1 MLLSPF
7 TRVFAATA
15 HRDRPFWDLCVTFK
29 RAPGVFDL
37 LPSEATLRDAAEA
50 GREAFEEVAG
60 VLPELLK
67 TLPPW
72 REIVAK
78 RGRPATQARSTRRRS
93 RGEQIA

>member
-7 TRVFAATA
+7 TRVLAGTA

-37 LPSEATLRDAAEA
+37 LPGEATLRDAALS
-50 GREAFEEVAG
+50 GREAFEEAAG

-72 REIVAK
+72 HEIVAK
-78 RGRPATQARSTRRRS
+78 RGGRASSTRPTLL
-93 RGEQIA
+93 